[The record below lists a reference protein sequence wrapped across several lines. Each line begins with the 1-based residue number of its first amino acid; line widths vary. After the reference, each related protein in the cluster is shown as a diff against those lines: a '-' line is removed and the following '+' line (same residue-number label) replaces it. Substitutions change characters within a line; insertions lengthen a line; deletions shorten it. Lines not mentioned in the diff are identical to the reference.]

1 MTFGV
6 QSALERSDALPHFWT
21 VVIATLERTDSAQ
34 EIDLSERGQL
44 ERGGAALGVT
54 EGGQTARNRGASL
67 CIYCG
72 RDLEDATG
80 DGLFM
85 GMHPVPPRRASAS

>member
-1 MTFGV
+1 M
-6 QSALERSDALPHFWT
+6 ERSDALPHFWT